1 MRGGDA
7 GGKGLGGKRDTFPA
21 GHHLGSSSHL
31 YTFPVREKL
40 ALGQNFNIIAL
51 KVNLNQ
57 HKIKVMRKR
66 QAHLL
71 FGP

>member
-1 MRGGDA
+1 MPGAKVWEGRGTHF
-7 GGKGLGGKRDTFPA
+7 LQVTS
-21 GHHLGSSSHL
+21 LGSSSHL
-31 YTFPVREKL
+31 YTFPGREKL